1 VFRTAQLGSS
11 LCNWEHRGVPRH
23 AILATVP
30 FRGTVTSG
38 PGVPTHSTFESA
50 FTHAPI
56 GMALVDVTGQVL
68 RVNDALCRIT
78 GHTADQLCSRS
89 LRDLSDPHDIDVDA
103 AQMMELR
110 AGPIQRYQVEK
121 RYQHAWGHPVWVLL
135 SVSLV
140 RDGTGQP
147 LHFIAQVQ
155 DISERKQL
163 EGRLEHLVDHDFLTS
178 LFNGRHFEHRLAAEL
193 KSAARYGGGGAVLLL
208 DLDHFKAVNDQFGH
222 KAGDDLLKTVSA
234 ALRGRIRETDILAR
248 LGGDEFGIILP
259 QVDAEQAQV
268 VAEEMVNAL
277 RRQTAMLA
285 DHRIAVTASV
295 GIALFDGL
303 TDVEI
308 LAAADLAMYE
318 AKEAGR
324 DRVAIYRPLA
334 DGPPRVSARLAEAER
349 IQRALTQDQFVLY
362 CQPILDLA
370 TNKVSQYELL
380 LRLRTDDGTLL
391 SPGAFL
397 YVAERFGTIL
407 AIDAWVVQQAIA
419 LIATQAQAGRPLT
432 VNVNLSAKSIGDSH
446 LVAVVDRALAD
457 TRIDPACLV
466 FELTETAA
474 IGNID
479 HAKKFMMELMSR
491 GCRFAL
497 DDFGSGFG
505 SFYYLKHLP
514 FDYFKVDGDFI
525 RGFGANT
532 TDQLVVEAIVGI
544 ARGMGKKTVAE
555 FVTDQAM
562 SDRLRGSG
570 IDYAQGFHIGMPRPI
585 VEAFAQE

>member
-1 VFRTAQLGSS
+1 MTAAMLG
-11 LCNWEHRGVPRH
+11 
-23 AILATVP
+23 A
-30 FRGTVTSG
+30 
-38 PGVPTHSTFESA
+38 FENA

-56 GMALVDVTGQVL
+56 GMALVDLAGRPL

-78 GHTADQLCSRS
+78 GFTAEQFCARS
-89 LRDLSDPHDIDVDA
+89 FRDLSDPQDVDVD
-103 AQMMELR
+103 ELQL
-110 AGPIQRYQVEK
+110 GELLDGHIPSYHIEK
-121 RYQHAWGHPVWVLL
+121 RYRHAWGHQVWVLL

-140 RDGTGQP
+140 RDGEGRP
-147 LHFIAQVQ
+147 LNLIAQVQ
-155 DISERKQL
+155 DISERKEL
-163 EGRLEHLVDHDFLTS
+163 EGRLEQLVDHDFLTA
-178 LFNGRHFEHRLAAEL
+178 LFNARHFEHALALET

-222 KAGDDLLKTVSA
+222 KAGDDLLKTVAA
-234 ALRGRIRETDILAR
+234 ALRGRMRETDVLAR

-259 QVDAEQAQV
+259 QVDSAQATL
-268 VAEEMVNAL
+268 VADGLVKTL

-285 DHRIAVTASV
+285 EHQIPVTASV
-295 GIALFDGL
+295 GVALFDGL
-303 TDVEI
+303 TNIEL

-324 DRVAIYRPLA
+324 DRFAVYRPLA
-334 DGPPRVSARLAEAER
+334 GAPPRLSSRLAEAER
-349 IQRALTQDQFVLY
+349 IQSAITHDRLELL

-370 TNKVSQYELL
+370 NNEISQYELL
-380 LRLRTDDGTLL
+380 LRLRTEDGHLL
-391 SPGAFL
+391 PPSAFL

-407 AIDAWVVQQAIA
+407 AIDAWVVRQAVA
-419 LIATQAQAGRPLT
+419 LIAAHAKAGRSLKL
-432 VNVNLSAKSIGDSH
+432 NVNISARSIGSAQ
-446 LVAVVDRALAD
+446 LVAVIDRALAD
-457 TRIDPACLV
+457 SRIDPACLV

-474 IGNID
+474 IGNIE
-479 HAKKFMMELMSR
+479 HAKTFTTALRSR

-514 FDYFKVDGDFI
+514 FDYFKIDGDFI
-525 RGFGANT
+525 RGFGANP

-562 SDRLRGSG
+562 ADRLRRSG
-570 IDYAQGFHIGMPRPI
+570 IDYAQGFHIGIPRPLA
-585 VEAFAQE
+585 ETFGPH